1 MIRKAIPSDKRYIFR
16 LRLPIWNVKTAGTN
30 PAGEKSM
37 PATLKQIE
45 AFHWVV
51 QLGSF
56 EAAANRLHTTQSAVS
71 KRIAELEAEMGCQLF
86 MRTQRQARLTLQGTT
101 MAAHAASMLEL
112 HRTMHEQVRGQAA
125 QERVIRLGATELMG
139 MSWLPD
145 YLEAARERFP
155 GIFIQVEIDHGARL
169 LSRLNQRHF
178 DLALMPG
185 PSWDKS
191 YQSIALGTL
200 RRVWL
205 ASPRMQVPSRP
216 MEVEDLSQ
224 YPVVSTFPDTV
235 HAQMQAAWFRKNGFV
250 PQRNLYVNNLVVLA
264 DFVQLGLG
272 IGLLPEV
279 HYRPEIKAGRLVKI
293 RTRQEF
299 PLVQYFAVHSEKD
312 VASPILALAKMA
324 GKFYDFSVRRH
335 VLQ

>member
-1 MIRKAIPSDKRYIFR
+1 MA
-16 LRLPIWNVKTAGTN
+16 
-30 PAGEKSM
+30 
-37 PATLKQIE
+37 ATLKQIE

-56 EAAANRLHTTQSAVS
+56 EGAAKRLHTTQSAIS
-71 KRIAELEAEMGCQLF
+71 KRISELESEMGCALF
-86 MRTQRQARLTLQGTT
+86 TRTQRQARITPQGTT
-101 MAAHAASMLEL
+101 MAAHAANMLEL
-112 HRTMHEQVRGQAA
+112 HRKMHEQVRGRAAA

-139 MSWLPD
+139 MSWLPA
-145 YLEAARERFP
+145 YVEAARQRFP
-155 GIFIQVEIDHGARL
+155 GIFLQVEIDHGARL

-200 RRVWL
+200 KRVWL
-205 ASPRMQVPSRP
+205 ASPRMELPSRNLD
-216 MEVEDLSQ
+216 VEELSH
-224 YPVVSTFPDTV
+224 YPVVSAFPDTV

-250 PQRNLYVNNLVVLA
+250 PQRNLYVNNLWVLA
-264 DFVQLGLG
+264 DFVKQGLG

-279 HYRPEIKAGRLVKI
+279 HYRPEIRNGTLLKI

-299 PLVQYFAVHSEKD
+299 PLVQYFAVHSEHD
-312 VASPILALAKMA
+312 PASPVLALAKMA
-324 GKFYDFSVRRH
+324 AKFYDFSVRRDL
-335 VLQ
+335 LQ